1 MNNFPKIEA
10 LPDDQEL
17 RVIWWYGPV
26 FKNNSNSS
34 VPLVK
39 ILTKLLT
46 PEGKLS
52 EKVQIFKVTLPEL
65 DLIRIGTIW
74 KGRKRLNRVWK
85 YLNGYVEGHEFSFNF
100 REHPP
105 LSIHFNDKKPNSTY
119 WHIPKFKY
127 DLGSFP
133 EHSEHKFQFYNSTLT
148 KLISTNG
155 LTVLIPSLEFLTS
168 AISPEHKQIRS
179 GLLQYSLD
187 ELTSRHLKRASIDTN
202 GDYLIEL
209 IEGRLDANLT
219 LLAYLRL
226 NQTSRA
232 RLSKLWTSMQRT
244 AINKSSGLAYEEKYP
259 EVLPFHPTEMTLQG
273 DGIKIDENTFLI
285 LRINGFSLPTDHDI
299 RLLSTLYK
307 PKPKESN
314 SSSGNSSYYNPDE
327 VEEEELDVTNNSAPH
342 WHAGIA
348 HIRSEVSVIGY
359 RPSITEQLELKENNV
374 PRIPQEGNKQVPL
387 NLSSDE
393 PDNREDSSGTVALK
407 ASSLEHTVQLSDNF
421 KKIADALHI
430 LAKDEKSSVSD
441 FFYIAND
448 ASERTSPAYCMIGKT
463 DLPDDYTG
471 KWHTV
476 EKIDNGIEKP
486 KYRLRKFLLL
496 KVVLND
502 NRSAYLLEI
511 QRKGSESFFGLL
523 FCVRTGAITSKIII
537 DLLGT
542 IAKSKGVYTKRQ
554 NSSLVPIE
562 LPVSPSM
569 VFRHYENIDM
579 SSQLTRAIER
589 GIKRHLFS

>member
-1 MNNFPKIEA
+1 MNNYPRIEA
-10 LPDDQEL
+10 FPDDQQL

-46 PEGKLS
+46 PDGKLS
-52 EKVQIFKVTLPEL
+52 EKIQIFKVTLPEL
-65 DLIRIGTIW
+65 DIIRIGTIW

-85 YLNGYVEGHEFSFNF
+85 YLNGYAEGQEFSFDF

-105 LSIHFNDKKPNSTY
+105 LSIHFSDKKPNSTY

-127 DLGSFP
+127 DLGNFE

-179 GLLQYSLD
+179 SLLQYSLD
-187 ELTSRHLKRASIDTN
+187 DLTSRHLKRAAIDTN

-232 RLSKLWTSMQRT
+232 RLSKLWASMQRT
-244 AINKSSGLAYEEKYP
+244 AINKSTGLAYEDKYP
-259 EVLPFHPTEMTLQG
+259 EVLPFHPTEMTLLG
-273 DGIKIDENTFLI
+273 DGIKIDENTFLV

-307 PKPKESN
+307 TNPKESN
-314 SSSGNSSYYNPDE
+314 GSSGNSSYYNPEE
-327 VEEEELDVTNNSAPH
+327 VEEEDLDVTNNSAPH
-342 WHAGIA
+342 WQAGTA

-359 RPSITEQLELKENNV
+359 RPSITEQLEVKENNV
-374 PRIPQEGNKQVPL
+374 PKTPKEDGKQEASD
-387 NLSSDE
+387 LSSGE
-393 PDNREDSSGTVALK
+393 PDNREDSSGTAALK
-407 ASSLEHTVQLSDNF
+407 VSSLENPMQLSDNF
-421 KKIADALHI
+421 KKIVDALQA
-430 LAKDEKSSVSD
+430 LAKDDKSSVSD
-441 FFYIAND
+441 FFYVSDD
-448 ASERTSPAYCMIGKT
+448 ASERTSPTYCMIGKT
-463 DLPDDYTG
+463 YLPADYTG

-476 EKIDNGIEKP
+476 EKIDDGTEKP

-511 QRKGSESFFGLL
+511 QRKNSESFFGLL
-523 FCVRTGAITSKIII
+523 FCVPNGAITSRTII

-542 IAKSKGVYTKRQ
+542 IAKNRGVYTKRK

-562 LPVSPSM
+562 LPVSPIL

-579 SSQLTRAIER
+579 STQLSRAI
-589 GIKRHLFS
+589 KRAIDQNIFV

>member
-1 MNNFPKIEA
+1 MNNYPRIEA
-10 LPDDQEL
+10 FPDDQQI

-26 FKNNSNSS
+26 FKNHSNSS

-74 KGRKRLNRVWK
+74 KGKKRLNRVWK
-85 YLNGYVEGHEFSFNF
+85 YLNGYVEGQEFSFNF

-105 LSIHFNDKKPNSTY
+105 LSIHFSDKKPNSTY

-127 DLGSFP
+127 DLGNFP

-148 KLISTNG
+148 KLINTNG

-187 ELTSRHLKRASIDTN
+187 DLTSRHLKRATVDAN
-202 GDYLIEL
+202 GDYMIEL
-209 IEGRLDANLT
+209 IEARLDANLT
-219 LLAYLRL
+219 LLSYLRL

-244 AINKSSGLAYEEKYP
+244 AINKSTGLAYEEKYP
-259 EVLPFHPTEMTLQG
+259 EILPFHPTEMTLQG

-307 PKPKESN
+307 TNPKESN
-314 SSSGNSSYYNPDE
+314 GNSGNSSYYNPDE
-327 VEEEELDVTNNSAPH
+327 VEEEELDVTNNSTPH
-342 WHAGIA
+342 WQAGTA
-348 HIRSEVSVIGY
+348 HIRSEVSIIGS
-359 RPSITEQLELKENNV
+359 RPSITEELEVKENTV
-374 PRIPQEGNKQVPL
+374 PKVPKEGNKQEASD
-387 NLSSDE
+387 LSSGE
-393 PDNREDSSGTVALK
+393 PDSREDSFGTAALK
-407 ASSLEHTVQLSDNF
+407 TSPLENTVQLSDNF
-421 KKIADALHI
+421 KKIVDALHV
-430 LAKDEKSSVSD
+430 LVEDEKSSISS
-441 FFYIAND
+441 FFYISND
-448 ASERTSPAYCMIGKT
+448 ASERTSPAYCMIGKNQ
-463 DLPDDYTG
+463 LPDEYTG
-471 KWHTV
+471 KWHTI
-476 EKIDNGIEKP
+476 EKIDDGSEKP

-496 KVVLND
+496 KVILND

-511 QRKGSESFFGLL
+511 QRKSSESFFGLL
-523 FCVRTGAITSKIII
+523 FRVPIGAITSRTII

-542 IAKSKGVYTKRQ
+542 IAKNRGVYTKRQ

-562 LPVSPSM
+562 LPVSPIL

-579 SSQLTRAIER
+579 STQMTRAI
-589 GIKRHLFS
+589 KRAIGQNIFV

>member
-1 MNNFPKIEA
+1 MNRYPKISA
-10 LPDDQEL
+10 FPDDEKT

-26 FKNNSNSS
+26 FKNNTNSN
-34 VPLVK
+34 VPLVM

-46 PEGKLS
+46 SEGKLS
-52 EKVQIFKVTLPEL
+52 DKIQIFKVTLPEL
-65 DLIRIGTIW
+65 DIIRIGTIW
-74 KGRKRLNRVWK
+74 KGRRRLDRIWK
-85 YLNGYVEGHEFSFNF
+85 YLNSYTEGQEFSFNF

-105 LSIHFNDKKPNSTY
+105 LSIHFSDKKPNSTY

-127 DLGSFP
+127 DLGNFA

-155 LTVLIPSLEFLTS
+155 MIVLIPSLEFLTS

-179 GLLQYSLD
+179 SLLQYSLD
-187 ELTSRHLKRASIDTN
+187 DLTSRHLKRASIDTN

-226 NQTSRA
+226 NHTSRA
-232 RLSKLWTSMQRT
+232 RLSKLWASMQRT
-244 AINKSSGLAYEEKYP
+244 AINKSTGLAYEEKYP

-273 DGIKIDENTFLI
+273 DGVKIDENTFLI

-307 PKPKESN
+307 TNPKESN
-314 SSSGNSSYYNPDE
+314 GSRGNSSYYNPDE
-327 VEEEELDVTNNSAPH
+327 VEEEDLDVTNNSAPH
-342 WHAGIA
+342 WQAGTA

-359 RPSITEQLELKENNV
+359 RPSITEQLEVEEKRV
-374 PRIPQEGNKQVPL
+374 PKAPKEGNKQVPSD
-387 NLSSDE
+387 LSSGE
-393 PDNREDSSGTVALK
+393 PDSRAESSGTAALK
-407 ASSLEHTVQLSDNF
+407 VSPLEHIAQVSDNF
-421 KKIADALHI
+421 KKIIDALQ
-430 LAKDEKSSVSD
+430 AMAEDEKSSVSS

-448 ASERTSPAYCMIGKT
+448 ASERTSPTYCTIKINQ
-463 DLPDDYTG
+463 LPGDYTG
-471 KWHTV
+471 KWHTIA
-476 EKIDNGIEKP
+476 KIDDGAEKP
-486 KYRLRKFLLL
+486 VYKLRKFLLL
-496 KVVLND
+496 RVVLND

-511 QRKGSESFFGLL
+511 QRKSSESFFGLL
-523 FCVRTGAITSKIII
+523 FRAPTGAITFRTII

-542 IAKSKGVYTKRQ
+542 IAKNRGVYTKRQ
-554 NSSLVPIE
+554 DSSLVPVE
-562 LPVSPSM
+562 LPVSPIM

-579 SSQLTRAIER
+579 PTQLTRAI
-589 GIKRHLFS
+589 KRAIDQNIFV

>member
-1 MNNFPKIEA
+1 MSKFQKIEA
-10 LPDDQEL
+10 FPGDQQL

-26 FKNNSNSS
+26 FKNNSNSN

-52 EKVQIFKVTLPEL
+52 EKIQIFKVALPEL
-65 DLIRIGTIW
+65 DIIRIGTIW
-74 KGRKRLNRVWK
+74 QGRKRLNRIWTN
-85 YLNGYVEGHEFSFNF
+85 LNGYAQGQEFSFNF
-100 REHPP
+100 REQQP
-105 LSIHFNDKKPNSTY
+105 LSIHFSDKKPNSDY

-127 DLGSFP
+127 DLGNFE

-155 LTVLIPSLEFLTS
+155 LTVLIPSFEFLTS

-187 ELTSRHLKRASIDTN
+187 DLASRHLKRAFVDTN

-219 LLAYLRL
+219 LLAYIRL

-244 AINKSSGLAYEEKYP
+244 AINKSTGFAYEEKYP

-273 DGIKIDENTFLI
+273 DGIKIDQNTFLL
-285 LRINGFSLPTDHDI
+285 LRINGFSLPTDHNI
-299 RLLSTLYK
+299 QLISVLFNQNS
-307 PKPKESN
+307 KESD
-314 SSSGNSSYYNPDE
+314 SSRGNSAYYNSDE
-327 VEEEELDVTNNSAPH
+327 VEVEDLDITSNNVPH
-342 WHAGIA
+342 WRAGIA
-348 HIRSEVSVIGY
+348 HIRSEVSIIGC
-359 RPSITEQLELKENNV
+359 RPCITEQLEVKENHV
-374 PRIPQEGNKQVPL
+374 PQIPKESDKQEPL
-387 NLSSDE
+387 NLSSGE
-393 PDNREDSSGTVALK
+393 PDSREDSSGTAILK
-407 ASSLEHTVQLSDNF
+407 ISHLENTASLSDNF
-421 KKIADALHI
+421 KKIVDALHT
-430 LAKDEKSSVSD
+430 LTEDQKSSVSG

-448 ASERTSPAYCMIGKT
+448 AHERTFPVYCIIRKSH
-463 DLPDDYTG
+463 LPEGYTG
-471 KWHTV
+471 KWHTIGKIEDEA
-476 EKIDNGIEKP
+476 EKNTYK
-486 KYRLRKFLLL
+486 LRKFLLL
-496 KVVLND
+496 KIVLND

-523 FCVRTGAITSKIII
+523 FHAPTRAITSHTII
-537 DLLGT
+537 DLLGA
-542 IAKSKGVYTKRQ
+542 IAKNRGVYTKRQ

-562 LPVSPSM
+562 LPVSPILF
-569 VFRHYENIDM
+569 FRHYENIDM
-579 SSQLTRAIER
+579 STQLTRAI
-589 GIKRHLFS
+589 KRAIDQNVFI